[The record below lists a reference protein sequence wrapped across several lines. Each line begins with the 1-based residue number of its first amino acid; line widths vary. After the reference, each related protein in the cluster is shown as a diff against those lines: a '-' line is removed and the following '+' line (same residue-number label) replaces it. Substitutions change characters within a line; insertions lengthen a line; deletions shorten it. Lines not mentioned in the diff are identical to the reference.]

1 VNSNAIHENPALTR
15 VELHVTDYLTATDHV
30 GYNRFTGFDWAT
42 VADSVLDSSLTD
54 LHVGAVETAMLVE
67 DHIPGY
73 ASEYIRLFTPD
84 ESRTDPEAWTC
95 RQMLHFVYRWVAEE
109 DRHAHCLELW
119 LRNCGR
125 RDPSA
130 LTALM
135 VTEGK
140 KPYILPHEE
149 PVQLFTY
156 TTIQEKA
163 TQLYYS
169 CLRSAIDE
177 PILRSVLGNL
187 AQDEARHCHFFSQ
200 LALDTLRNAS
210 SSYLAKVREA
220 LEQFQMPLA
229 MMLENYKRKA
239 IQMKRA
245 ATGYDYRDALDHYA
259 RLVKRS
265 IEARSSA
272 RSGALQDLLRFTQ
285 ESQPQ
290 R

>member
-1 VNSNAIHENPALTR
+1 MNNNPALTR
-15 VELHVTDYLTATDHV
+15 VELHVTDYLTTNDHV
-30 GYNRFTGFDWAT
+30 GYNRFTGFDWAA
-42 VADSVLDSSLTD
+42 VADSVLQSSLTD

-84 ESRTDPEAWTC
+84 ENRTDPEAWTC

-119 LRNCGR
+119 LRNSGR
-125 RDPSA
+125 RDPSG

-140 KPYILPHEE
+140 KRYVLPHED

-156 TTIQEKA
+156 TTLQEKA

-169 CLRSAIDE
+169 CLRSAVDE
-177 PILRSVLGNL
+177 PVLRSILGNL

-200 LALDTLRNAS
+200 LALDSLQNAS
-210 SSYLAKVREA
+210 SSYLARIREA
-220 LEQFQMPLA
+220 LEQFHMPLA
-229 MMLENYKRKA
+229 TMLENYKRKA
-239 IQMKRA
+239 VQMKRA
-245 ATGYDYRDALDHYA
+245 ATGYDYRHALDHFS

-265 IEARSSA
+265 IEVRSSA
-272 RSGALQDLLRFTQ
+272 RSGSLQDLLLFIQ
-285 ESQPQ
+285 ELQPQ